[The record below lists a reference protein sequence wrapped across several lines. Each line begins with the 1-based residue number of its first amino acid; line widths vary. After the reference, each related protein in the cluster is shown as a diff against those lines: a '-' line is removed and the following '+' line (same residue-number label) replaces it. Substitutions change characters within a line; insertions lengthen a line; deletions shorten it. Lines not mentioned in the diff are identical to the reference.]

1 MTPTQLLD
9 QATPP
14 PVIDPPTLDLEVVEA
29 PGPET
34 IAPRGAATHQR
45 PSTVRRAVAAVAPPL
60 VAIALVLLTWEG
72 YVRWKGEDQYILV
85 APTAIVQTLFGDLS
99 FYVSHGQTTALE
111 ALLGLALGGVLAFVS
126 AALMSQF
133 RTLER
138 ALLPIAVLVKVTPM
152 VAIAPLFIIW
162 MGFGLAPKVLIA
174 GLITFF
180 PILVNC
186 ITGFKALDPHV
197 HEVMRAVHASRTEVF
212 FRLRLPQ
219 CLPHLFSALKICVT
233 LSLIGA
239 LVAELQGSSRGLGNV
254 IVQAAMYLDMERMF
268 ASIAALAVM
277 GLTLTSLVTFLEHRA
292 LRWLGLGH
300 VEDH

>member
-9 QATPP
+9 QITPATVLDDPGHAIDVTDADASAPP
-14 PVIDPPTLDLEVVEA
+14 DPPRRT
-29 PGPET
+29 PH
-34 IAPRGAATHQR
+34 RR
-45 PSTVRRAVAAVAPPL
+45 PSAARRIAGSIAPPL
-60 VAIALVLLTWEG
+60 VAVGLVLLAWES
-72 YVRWKGEDQYILV
+72 YVSWKGDDQYILV
-85 APTAIVQTLFGDLS
+85 APSVIVQTLFGDLA

-111 ALLGLALGGVLAFVS
+111 ALLGLGLGGAMAFVA

-174 GLITFF
+174 ALITFF
-180 PILVNC
+180 PVLVNC
-186 ITGFKALDPHV
+186 ITGFKALDPHI

-254 IVQAAMYLDMERMF
+254 ITQAAMYLDMERMF